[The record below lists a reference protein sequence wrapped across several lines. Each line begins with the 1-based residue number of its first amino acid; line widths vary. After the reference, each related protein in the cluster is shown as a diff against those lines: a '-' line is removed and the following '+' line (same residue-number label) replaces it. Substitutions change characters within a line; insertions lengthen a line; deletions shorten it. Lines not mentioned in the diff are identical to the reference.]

1 MTRILTPQIALVLDA
16 LGRGQQIGI
25 YGGDAD
31 RDADMAH
38 GFANRIEE
46 GVAGDLHQM
55 PTISDLGGVRKRL
68 SRSKGITAA
77 AVARDHSNLR
87 LPVEPSLRSSWLPV
101 G

>member
-1 MTRILTPQIALVLDA
+1 LTRILTPQIALVLDA

-31 RDADMAH
+31 RDADLAH

-46 GVAGDLHQM
+46 GVAGVLHQM

-68 SRSKGITAA
+68 SRSKANRRRGRARSQQF
-77 AVARDHSNLR
+77 AVARR
-87 LPVEPSLRSSWLPV
+87 AKPAQ
-101 G
+101 